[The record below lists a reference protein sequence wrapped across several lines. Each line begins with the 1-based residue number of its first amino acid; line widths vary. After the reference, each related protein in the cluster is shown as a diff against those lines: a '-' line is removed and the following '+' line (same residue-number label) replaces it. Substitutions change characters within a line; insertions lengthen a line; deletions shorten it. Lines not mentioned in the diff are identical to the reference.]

1 MPLATSPPADR
12 FAPSRSFR
20 SVRFA
25 RFESSRPRRNDKAFD
40 VAWHRILNA
49 TLAAPQDKYF
59 SKASTVGSTSGVELF
74 TAVAERPRTD
84 HGAKRRQ
91 RRSANRQIRSEL
103 KTAIRKV
110 ESADCAQARLIGLV
124 ADSRSKV
131 TSHQEEIHDLKLR
144 NAELQAKCDTLQ
156 AAIERQAWDTATAEE
171 RHRIELQAASRQFA
185 GSADDTF
192 ASFQDLVRAA
202 VKTSKEE
209 SDRLSRELH
218 LSRELAERYRRER
231 NDAQE
236 EVESLKADREHDC
249 DLARRAANRAE
260 TRLRDEIDSLRK
272 DATIAKALSDRL
284 RTERDFAREQS
295 VIQRGQVK
303 RLERAAELAAK
314 SRDTELQ
321 DLRLQLRSRFPGLH

>member
-1 MPLATSPPADR
+1 MHGPVT
-12 FAPSRSFR
+12 
-20 SVRFA
+20 
-25 RFESSRPRRNDKAFD
+25 
-40 VAWHRILNA
+40 WNA
-49 TLAAPQDKYF
+49 SLAAPQDKHF

-91 RRSANRQIRSEL
+91 RRSAVRQIRSEL

-144 NAELQAKCDTLQ
+144 NAELQAKCEALQ
-156 AAIERQAWDTATAEE
+156 AVNERHAWDAATAEE
-171 RHRIELQAASRQFA
+171 RHRIELQSASRQFA

-209 SDRLSRELH
+209 ADRLSRELH

-236 EVESLKADREHDC
+236 EVESLKADRKHDC
-249 DLARRAANRAE
+249 DLARRAANRAI
-260 TRLRDEIDSLRK
+260 RRGVAPPSGSLP
-272 DATIAKALSDRL
+272 LSWVMPSFIYRFGWH
-284 RTERDFAREQS
+284 THPVAGARA
-295 VIQRGQVK
+295 
-303 RLERAAELAAK
+303 RA
-314 SRDTELQ
+314 Q
-321 DLRLQLRSRFPGLH
+321 